1 MQSKLMSCYQ
11 DELSFALD
19 MAEQTGQIA
28 MRYFN
33 KGIEI
38 VTKDDGSPVT
48 KADKEVER
56 FIREAIAQ
64 KYPDD
69 GILGEEEGE
78 VRRSNRTWIV
88 DPIDGTYNYARG
100 IPIWSTL
107 IALEVDKDVVLGIV
121 NAPAMH
127 ECFYAERDCGAFK
140 NGEQIKVSQ
149 VDRLDHAMFNF
160 GGPNRIL
167 NMGYWPALTEC
178 TRLTERQRGF
188 GDYLGFSLVF
198 EGRSEAILEVGVNPW
213 DLASMKIIAEEA
225 GGCYMDLAG
234 GSSIYTGSCLITN
247 RHLKAD
253 FERLFIVNR

>member
-1 MQSKLMSCYQ
+1 
-11 DELSFALD
+11 
-19 MAEQTGQIA
+19 

-56 FIREAIAQ
+56 FIREAIAK

-107 IALEVDKDVVLGIV
+107 IALEVDKDVVLGLV

-127 ECFYAERDCGAFK
+127 ECFYAERARVLLKMTSQSKF
-140 NGEQIKVSQ
+140 QIS
-149 VDRLDHAMFNF
+149 
-160 GGPNRIL
+160 
-167 NMGYWPALTEC
+167 
-178 TRLTERQRGF
+178 
-188 GDYLGFSLVF
+188 
-198 EGRSEAILEVGVNPW
+198 
-213 DLASMKIIAEEA
+213 IA
-225 GGCYMDLAG
+225 
-234 GSSIYTGSCLITN
+234 
-247 RHLKAD
+247 
-253 FERLFIVNR
+253 